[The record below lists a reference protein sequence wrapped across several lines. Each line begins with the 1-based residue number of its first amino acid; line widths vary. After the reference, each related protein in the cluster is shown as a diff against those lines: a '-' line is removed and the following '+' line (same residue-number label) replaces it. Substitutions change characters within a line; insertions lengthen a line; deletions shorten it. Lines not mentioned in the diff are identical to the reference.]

1 MGLGPPTT
9 LEEHAEWSATER
21 IAQAVPDGEVLALVT
36 GGAGGSPKTILPVA
50 CSHVSPIPSSAAAL
64 LDVLFLVSHFLSPVY
79 SLSGCRVPAP
89 SGGGTPSGWL
99 WFYTLGSLLYFLF
112 YSLLL

>member
-1 MGLGPPTT
+1 MLFSVFHLLPPQEGVSGCRVPAPSGGGTPSGWLWFHT
-9 LEEHAEWSATER
+9 LEPPLWLLFFSSSFT
-21 IAQAVPDGEVLALVT
+21 
-36 GGAGGSPKTILPVA
+36 S
-50 CSHVSPIPSSAAAL
+50 SSAAAL
-64 LDVLFLVSHFLSPVY
+64 LDALFLVSHFLSPVY